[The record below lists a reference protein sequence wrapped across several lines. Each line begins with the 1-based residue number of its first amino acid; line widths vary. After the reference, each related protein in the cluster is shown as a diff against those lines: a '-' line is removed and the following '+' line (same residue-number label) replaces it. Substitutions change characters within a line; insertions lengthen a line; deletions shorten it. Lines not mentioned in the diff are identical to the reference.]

1 MRIIRDYVMVEQM
14 EVFMAQFVRAHATVA
29 KTVTYS
35 LMHVTVAV
43 CVAYALSGSLA
54 IALSIGLIEPMV
66 QTCTFYFHER
76 GWKRFLKV

>member
-1 MRIIRDYVMVEQM
+1 
-14 EVFMAQFVRAHATVA
+14 MAQFVRTHATVA

-35 LMHVTVAV
+35 IMHVTVAV
-43 CVAYALSGSLA
+43 VVAYTLSGSWA
-54 IALSIGLIEPMV
+54 VALSIGLIEPLV